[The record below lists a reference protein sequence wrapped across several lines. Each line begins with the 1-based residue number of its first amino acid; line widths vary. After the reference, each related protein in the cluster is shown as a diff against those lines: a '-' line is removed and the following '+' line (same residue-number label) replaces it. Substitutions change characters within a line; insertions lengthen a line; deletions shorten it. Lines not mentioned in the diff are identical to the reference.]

1 MTRPPPWRISSAR
14 SSPPWGSPTPTR
26 RSRET
31 MTDSEEPRP
40 SGPAQRGLAGWRARL
55 IRLLGGALQPD
66 EIRSEASGA
75 AEELVEHAQAFH
87 DLRVEDVMKPRADI
101 LALELSCAFEEVVAR
116 FAEAEHSR
124 MPVYRETLDN
134 LA

>member
-1 MTRPPPWRISSAR
+1 
-14 SSPPWGSPTPTR
+14 
-26 RSRET
+26 

-40 SGPAQRGLAGWRARL
+40 SGPAHRGLAGWRARL

-66 EIRSEASGA
+66 ENRSEANGA

-116 FAEAEHSR
+116 FADAEHSR
-124 MPVYRETLDN
+124 MPVYRETLEAAGAFGEHR
-134 LA
+134 LRSVRR